1 MTHVTI
7 ALEDQVIQDLHAR
20 ARTEGLNVEEWIE
33 RLVRRH
39 VHPEWPESVRAL
51 VGAWP
56 DAPTVEELRQ
66 SHGQDLA
73 REPW

>member
-7 ALEDQVIQDLHAR
+7 TLEDQIAQDLQAR

-56 DAPTVEELRQ
+56 DAPTAEERRQ
-66 SHGQDLA
+66 SCGQDLA
-73 REPW
+73 RELW